1 MTEAMKLARRMSKR
15 KMLRKTEANKALV
28 RQWSIALRKQLG
40 VKFE

>member
-1 MTEAMKLARRMSKR
+1 MTETMKMAKRMSKR
-15 KMLRKTEANKALV
+15 NMRKKTAENKGLV